1 MALPKLN
8 VPQYKVKLPS
18 SGKELNMRP
27 FLVREE
33 KVLLIALESN
43 DAGQIAE
50 AVRNIIMGC
59 YGFND
64 KDMDKLT
71 VFDVEYLFLQLR
83 GKSVGENMKLRL
95 NCNDAEC
102 DGKTEYN
109 INIDNIE
116 IQNKEI
122 SRTIM
127 LDKKNGVGVQMQFPS
142 LNTIKSLNPENLT
155 NVDVIMEVIISC
167 IESIFD
173 DDNVYD
179 VKKESSEELTSFLES
194 LNSEQFL
201 KLQKF
206 LENAPAVYHKGNYK
220 CIKCGRDNTIE
231 LRGLNS
237 FFT

>member
-8 VPQYKVKLPS
+8 IPQYKVELPS
-18 SGKELNMRP
+18 TGEQLTMRP
-27 FLVREE
+27 FLVKEE

-71 VFDVEYLFLQLR
+71 VYDVEYLFLQLR

-95 NCNDAEC
+95 NCNDLEC
-102 DGKTEYN
+102 DGKTDYS
-109 INIDNIE
+109 INIDDIE
-116 IQNKEI
+116 IINKEI
-122 SRTIM
+122 DRTIM
-127 LDKKNGVGVQMQFPS
+127 LDAKNGVGVQMKFPS
-142 LNTIKSLNPENLT
+142 LNTIKSLDPEKLN

-173 DDNVYD
+173 EDNVYD
-179 VKKESSEELTSFLES
+179 AQKEGKEEVKSFLES

-206 LENAPAVYHKGNYK
+206 LENAPAVYYKGNYN
-220 CIKCGRDNTIE
+220 CSKCGRDNTIE